1 MILSVFVFVSS
12 DVKSRQRNYLFKRNE
27 MCGTNKKSV
36 FVGYSV
42 AAFFKLFFI
51 FVLKTKS
58 EKQNL
63 QYASNSNEKHQRTSR
78 SVYRQWGLTS
88 T

>member
-12 DVKSRQRNYLFKRNE
+12 DVKSRPRNYLFKRNE
-27 MCGTNKKSV
+27 MYGTNKKSV

-42 AAFFKLFFI
+42 AAFFKFFYI
-51 FVLKTKS
+51 CFENQIRKNK
-58 EKQNL
+58 NL
-63 QYASNSNEKHQRTSR
+63 QYASKCNEKHQKTSR

>member
-1 MILSVFVFVSS
+1 M
-12 DVKSRQRNYLFKRNE
+12 Y
-27 MCGTNKKSV
+27 GTNKKCV

-42 AAFFKLFFI
+42 ATFFKFFL

-58 EKQNL
+58 EKHNL
-63 QYASNSNEKHQRTSR
+63 QYASKCNEKHQKTSR

-88 T
+88 TWFDFQN